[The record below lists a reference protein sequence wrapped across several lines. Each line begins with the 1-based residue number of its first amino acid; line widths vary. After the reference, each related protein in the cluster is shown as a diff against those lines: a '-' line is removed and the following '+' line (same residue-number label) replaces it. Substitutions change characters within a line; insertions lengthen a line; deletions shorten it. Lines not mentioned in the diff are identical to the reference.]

1 MAKPKTLIDK
11 DIDSIH
17 IVGNEFS
24 FIEQSKLQ
32 KKFIFDK
39 GIITK
44 QSNLEHLYD
53 YCFSNLG
60 ITEKIENPVILTEAL
75 CNPNKIRALTSE
87 LMFECYDVPALCYTN
102 DALCGYFYHSDLK
115 CLDDSIQLNDAL
127 IINSGNY
134 TTHIISILD
143 GKMSLPH
150 TKRIQIGGNHHTES
164 IQKSLTLKY
173 PL

>member
-24 FIEQSKLQ
+24 LIEQSKLQ

-53 YCFSNLG
+53 FCISKLG
-60 ITEKIENPVILTEAL
+60 ITE
-75 CNPNKIRALTSE
+75 
-87 LMFECYDVPALCYTN
+87 
-102 DALCGYFYHSDLK
+102 
-115 CLDDSIQLNDAL
+115 
-127 IINSGNY
+127 
-134 TTHIISILD
+134 
-143 GKMSLPH
+143 
-150 TKRIQIGGNHHTES
+150 
-164 IQKSLTLKY
+164 
-173 PL
+173 